1 MARKSNI
8 ARNKKREK
16 LASKYANKRAA
27 LKAIIKNNELP
38 AEDRIK
44 AVFAL
49 DKLPKNSTPIRI
61 HNRCEITGRPH
72 GYYRKFKISRIALRD
87 LASAGQL
94 PGVTKSSW

>member
-8 ARNKKREK
+8 ARNNKRVK
-16 LASKYANKRAA
+16 LSSQYASKRAA
-27 LKAIIKNNELP
+27 LKAIIKDKDLP
-38 AEDRIK
+38 AEDRFK

-49 DKLPKNSTPIRI
+49 DKLPKNSAAIRV

-87 LASAGQL
+87 LASVGQL

>member
-27 LKAIIKNNELP
+27 LKAIIKNKELP

-72 GYYRKFKISRIALRD
+72 GYYRKFKISRIALRE

>member
-27 LKAIIKNNELP
+27 LKAIIKNKEIP
-38 AEDRIK
+38 AEERIQ

-49 DKLPKNSTPIRI
+49 NKLPKNSAAVRV

-72 GYYRKFKISRIALRD
+72 AFYRKFKISRIALRD

>member
-8 ARNKKREK
+8 ARNNKRVK
-16 LASKYANKRAA
+16 LSSQYAKKRAA
-27 LKAIIKNNELP
+27 LKAIIKDKDLP
-38 AEDRIK
+38 AEDRFK

-49 DKLPKNSTPIRI
+49 DKLPKNSAAIRV

-87 LASAGQL
+87 LASVGQL

>member
-27 LKAIIKNNELP
+27 LKATIKNKELP
-38 AEDRIK
+38 AEERFK

-49 DKLPKNSTPIRI
+49 SELPKNSAAVRI
-61 HNRCEITGRPH
+61 HHRCEITGRPH
-72 GYYRKFKISRIALRD
+72 GYYRKFKLSRIALRD